1 MSTTTSKITDYE
13 MQTQFTNS
21 TEPQSRIQ
29 STLPRFTA
37 TSSGIGVPGAFDCFK
52 AKLKPFED
60 AGAPASSPNKKSEAT
75 PLNLSRLGAS
85 GTGERNFA
93 NNLRY
98 IESSE
103 RLLVSGEDK
112 SDARGYSTANMAN
125 YQGRGVLIEL
135 GEESEENNKPSE
147 ASTPLKRNPVKEEEE
162 ERKLLPPQEQNLTPL
177 E

>member
-1 MSTTTSKITDYE
+1 M
-13 MQTQFTNS
+13 
-21 TEPQSRIQ
+21 
-29 STLPRFTA
+29 
-37 TSSGIGVPGAFDCFK
+37 
-52 AKLKPFED
+52 
-60 AGAPASSPNKKSEAT
+60 
-75 PLNLSRLGAS
+75 NLSRLGAS

-112 SDARGYSTANMAN
+112 SDARGYSTANKAN

-147 ASTPLKRNPVKEEEE
+147 ASTPSKRNPVKEEEE

>member
-1 MSTTTSKITDYE
+1 M
-13 MQTQFTNS
+13 
-21 TEPQSRIQ
+21 
-29 STLPRFTA
+29 
-37 TSSGIGVPGAFDCFK
+37 
-52 AKLKPFED
+52 
-60 AGAPASSPNKKSEAT
+60 
-75 PLNLSRLGAS
+75 NLSRLGAS

-135 GEESEENNKPSE
+135 GVALPWSRHSSNFDLARRNNAKVGAADGLENS
-147 ASTPLKRNPVKEEEE
+147 R
-162 ERKLLPPQEQNLTPL
+162 
-177 E
+177 